1 MGTFFSQHK
10 GLIIGVFLAVLIFIG
25 YAMIKPESKDG
36 SDGLEKT
43 VIDGITPAGAV
54 GGDDPAAAFVQQL
67 LAIQNI
73 KFDTAFFSDP
83 VYKELVDQSR
93 PLGVREV
100 GRPNPFL
107 DIGIDTVINAEVPAG
122 RGFVQTSTS
131 TASSTN
137 PTPATT
143 TRPSTGGTT
152 RTPSR

>member
-1 MGTFFSQHK
+1 MGSFFSQHK
-10 GLIIGVFLAVLIFIG
+10 GVIIGVFLAVLVFIG
-25 YAMIKPESKDG
+25 YAMIKPKTDTT
-36 SDGLEKT
+36 SDGLQRT
-43 VIDGITPAGAV
+43 VVDGITTANAPA
-54 GGDDPAAAFVQQL
+54 GDDPAAGFVQQL

-107 DIGIDTVINAEVPAG
+107 EIGIDTIVNAETSAG

-131 TASSTN
+131 TSAVSA
-137 PTPATT
+137 PAPATT
-143 TRPSTGGTT
+143 TRPSTGGST

>member
-1 MGTFFSQHK
+1 
-10 GLIIGVFLAVLIFIG
+10 
-25 YAMIKPESKDG
+25 MIKPNTDTT
-36 SDGLEKT
+36 SDGLQRT
-43 VIDGITPAGAV
+43 VVDGITTADAPA
-54 GGDDPAAAFVQQL
+54 GDDPAAGFVQQL

-107 DIGIDTVINAEVPAG
+107 QIGTDTIVNAETSAE

-131 TASSTN
+131 TSVESKPA
-137 PTPATT
+137 PATT
-143 TRPSTGGTT
+143 NRPSTGGST

>member
-1 MGTFFSQHK
+1 M
-10 GLIIGVFLAVLIFIG
+10 
-25 YAMIKPESKDG
+25 
-36 SDGLEKT
+36 
-43 VIDGITPAGAV
+43 
-54 GGDDPAAAFVQQL
+54 QQL

-73 KFDTAFFSDP
+73 KFDTAFFNDP

-107 DIGIDTVINAEVPAG
+107 DIGVDAVVNAENQSG
-122 RGFVQTSTS
+122 RGFIQTSTS
-131 TASSTN
+131 TPGAPVPN
-137 PTPATT
+137 PATT

>member
-10 GLIIGVFLAVLIFIG
+10 GVIIGVFLAVLVFIG
-25 YAMIKPESKDG
+25 YAMIRQKPSTTEEGLQRTVVDG
-36 SDGLEKT
+36 TTST
-43 VIDGITPAGAV
+43 NAAA
-54 GGDDPAAAFVQQL
+54 GDDPAAGFVQQL

-73 KFDTAFFSDP
+73 KFDTAFFNDP

-107 DIGIDTVINAEVPAG
+107 DIGVDAVVNAENQAG

-131 TASSTN
+131 TPETPAPN
-137 PTPATT
+137 PATT
-143 TRPSTGGTT
+143 TRPSTGGAT